1 LLFVL
6 FHRELSYRNGPIL
19 TSALSGVEQA
29 LWDILG
35 KQYAFFFYSFL
46 FE

>member
-1 LLFVL
+1 
-6 FHRELSYRNGPIL
+6 
-19 TSALSGVEQA
+19 VEQA

-35 KQYAFFFYSFL
+35 KQYLLFFDSFH

>member
-1 LLFVL
+1 MIQFL
-6 FHRELSYRNGPIL
+6 YRNGPVL

-35 KQYAFFFYSFL
+35 KQ
-46 FE
+46 